1 MSKGKQNIGRP
12 TRLCPKP
19 RRADLLTSQLH
30 LTEIKKTTLEKMLV
44 VETAPVGSS
53 STRLFDP
60 GLHYSCNMLPEYKSM
75 GGTGTGESGE
85 VGTLS

>member
-12 TRLCPKP
+12 TPLCPKP

-30 LTEIKKTTLEKMLV
+30 LAEIKKTTLEKMLV
-44 VETAPVGSS
+44 VETAPVGSR

-60 GLHYSCNMLPEYKSM
+60 GLHCSCIMPLEYKST